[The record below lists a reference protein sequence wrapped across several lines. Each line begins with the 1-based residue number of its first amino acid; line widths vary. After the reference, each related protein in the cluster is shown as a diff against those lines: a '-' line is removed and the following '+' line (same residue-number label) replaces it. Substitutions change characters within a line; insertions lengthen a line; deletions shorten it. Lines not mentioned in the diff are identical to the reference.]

1 MKNLILLV
9 LVLIT
14 VGCSPLANISTQG
27 LTYDGTDVY
36 YNGELCAKFSAIELA
51 YDNGKIVREA
61 TFLIVS
67 SDYNEQV
74 LAALVTAK
82 QRQQGPPV
90 VRASM
95 HQLKPVQVLVYHRS
109 QRKLRTALSSRAYF
123 LVEK

>member
-67 SDYNEQV
+67 SKFNQQA
-74 LAALVTAK
+74 LAIIKLVSTK
-82 QRQQGPPV
+82 NPNLEVEVQLNN
-90 VRASM
+90 AS
-95 HQLKPVQVLVYHRS
+95 L
-109 QRKLRTALSSRAYF
+109 
-123 LVEK
+123 

>member
-1 MKNLILLV
+1 MKNLILLF
-9 LVLIT
+9 LFLLT

-67 SDYNEQV
+67 SDYNEQA
-74 LAALVTAK
+74 LAIIKLVSSK
-82 QRQQGPPV
+82 NPKLEV
-90 VRASM
+90 EV
-95 HQLKPVQVLVYHRS
+95 QLNNANL
-109 QRKLRTALSSRAYF
+109 
-123 LVEK
+123 

>member
-1 MKNLILLV
+1 MKNLILLF
-9 LVLIT
+9 LFLLT

-67 SDYNEQV
+67 SDYNEQA
-74 LAALVTAK
+74 LAIIKLVSSK
-82 QRQQGPPV
+82 NPKLEVEVQLNN
-90 VRASM
+90 AS
-95 HQLKPVQVLVYHRS
+95 L
-109 QRKLRTALSSRAYF
+109 
-123 LVEK
+123 

>member
-1 MKNLILLV
+1 MKNLILLF
-9 LVLIT
+9 LFLLI

-67 SDYNEQV
+67 SDYNEQA
-74 LAALVTAK
+74 LAIIKLVSSK
-82 QRQQGPPV
+82 NPKLEVEVQLNN
-90 VRASM
+90 AS
-95 HQLKPVQVLVYHRS
+95 L
-109 QRKLRTALSSRAYF
+109 
-123 LVEK
+123 

>member
-1 MKNLILLV
+1 MKNLILLF
-9 LVLIT
+9 LFLLT

-67 SDYNEQV
+67 SKFNQQA
-74 LAALVTAK
+74 LAIIKLVSTK
-82 QRQQGPPV
+82 NPNLEVEVQLNN
-90 VRASM
+90 AS
-95 HQLKPVQVLVYHRS
+95 L
-109 QRKLRTALSSRAYF
+109 
-123 LVEK
+123 

>member
-14 VGCSPLANISTQG
+14 VGCSPLTNISTQG

-67 SDYNEQV
+67 SKFNQQA
-74 LAALVTAK
+74 LAIIKLVSTK
-82 QRQQGPPV
+82 NPNLEVEVQLNN
-90 VRASM
+90 AS
-95 HQLKPVQVLVYHRS
+95 L
-109 QRKLRTALSSRAYF
+109 
-123 LVEK
+123 

>member
-1 MKNLILLV
+1 MKNIILLF
-9 LVLIT
+9 LFLLT

-67 SDYNEQV
+67 SDYNEQA
-74 LAALVTAK
+74 LAIIKLVSSK
-82 QRQQGPPV
+82 NPKLEVEVQLNN
-90 VRASM
+90 AS
-95 HQLKPVQVLVYHRS
+95 L
-109 QRKLRTALSSRAYF
+109 
-123 LVEK
+123 

>member
-1 MKNLILLV
+1 MKNIILLF
-9 LVLIT
+9 LFLLT

-67 SDYNEQV
+67 SDYNEQA
-74 LAALVTAK
+74 LAIIKLVSSK
-82 QRQQGPPV
+82 NPKLEV
-90 VRASM
+90 EV
-95 HQLKPVQVLVYHRS
+95 QLNNANL
-109 QRKLRTALSSRAYF
+109 
-123 LVEK
+123 

>member
-9 LVLIT
+9 LGLIT
-14 VGCSPLANISTQG
+14 VGCSPLANISKQG

-67 SDYNEQV
+67 SDYNEQA
-74 LAALVTAK
+74 LAIIKLVSSK
-82 QRQQGPPV
+82 NPKLEVEVQLNN
-90 VRASM
+90 AS
-95 HQLKPVQVLVYHRS
+95 L
-109 QRKLRTALSSRAYF
+109 
-123 LVEK
+123 

>member
-1 MKNLILLV
+1 MKNIILLF
-9 LVLIT
+9 LFFLT

-67 SDYNEQV
+67 SDYNEQA
-74 LAALVTAK
+74 LAIIKLVSSK
-82 QRQQGPPV
+82 NPKLEVEVQLNN
-90 VRASM
+90 AS
-95 HQLKPVQVLVYHRS
+95 L
-109 QRKLRTALSSRAYF
+109 
-123 LVEK
+123 